1 MLGITGITAYVGLFK
16 IGNLQEGRDTV
27 FVSYAAG
34 GVGIMVCQM
43 AKIKKCRVIVSC
55 GSDEKARWLVSELG
69 IDHAINYRKTRVGNL
84 SSELSRVYPNGIDIY
99 FYNVVWE
106 HLDAAIDNMNTFG
119 RIVLCGTTSQYNDDV
134 HTNLSNQSAVYMKKS
149 VSI

>member
-1 MLGITGITAYVGLFK
+1 
-16 IGNLQEGRDTV
+16 
-27 FVSYAAG
+27 
-34 GVGIMVCQM
+34 MVCQM
-43 AKIKKCRVIVSC
+43 AKIKKCRVIGSC

-106 HLDAAIDNMNTFG
+106 HLDVAIHNMNIFG
-119 RIVLCGTTSQYNDDV
+119 RLVLCGTTSQYNDDV